1 MKRIGVMGGTFDP
14 IHYGHLRSALELAEH
29 LQLDQI
35 RFIPSNIPPH
45 RAQPGV
51 SADKRRDMVALAIQ
65 SEPLFVLDDRE
76 LQRNGSSY
84 SVDTMQSLRDELGE
98 SVQLFF
104 LMGMDAAQGFTQWHR
119 WQDILDLCH
128 LVVFH
133 RPSYIV
139 NLQALLAYQEHDKQ
153 AFLSSAVGKVYCQ
166 SVTALDISAT
176 MIRQHLNQG
185 LSVRYLMPQSSLDYL
200 QEKQLYQ

>member
-1 MKRIGVMGGTFDP
+1 MGGTFDP
-14 IHYGHLRSALELAEH
+14 IHYGHLRSALELAEYLH
-29 LQLDQI
+29 LDQV
-35 RFIPSNIPPH
+35 RFIPSSIPPH

-51 SADKRRDMVALAIQ
+51 SAKQRRDMVALAIQ

-76 LQRNGSSY
+76 LQRDGSSY

-104 LMGMDAAQGFTQWHR
+104 LMGMDAAQGFDRWYR
-119 WQDILDLCH
+119 WQDILGLCH

-133 RPSYIV
+133 RPNYAV
-139 NLQALLAYQEHDKQ
+139 NLASLAAYQETQ
-153 AFLSSAVGKVYCQ
+153 LPLFLSTAVGKVYCQ
-166 SVTALDISAT
+166 PVTALDISAT
-176 MIRQHLNQG
+176 MIRHRLHQG

-200 QEKQLYQ
+200 QENQLYQ